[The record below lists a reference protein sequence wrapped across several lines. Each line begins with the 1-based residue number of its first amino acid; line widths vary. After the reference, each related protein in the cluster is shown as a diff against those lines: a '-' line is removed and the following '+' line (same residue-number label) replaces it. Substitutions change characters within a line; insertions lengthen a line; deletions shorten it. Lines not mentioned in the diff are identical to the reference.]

1 MFKLVYL
8 RNYKLD
14 TNFRDCLFF
23 LFNYIYSVYYSA
35 FQHFIFFFYIL
46 FWFIK
51 SFEYNI
57 FLLIL
62 FKKIS

>member
-1 MFKLVYL
+1 MFKFKLLYL
-8 RNYKLD
+8 RNYKLY
-14 TNFRDCLFF
+14 TNFKEIVYSFYLIIYILF
-23 LFNYIYSVYYSA
+23 II
-35 FQHFIFFFYIL
+35 QHFIFFYIL

-62 FKKIS
+62 FKKLS

>member
-35 FQHFIFFFYIL
+35 FQHFIFFLYFILVYKIFRVQYI
-46 FWFIK
+46 FAYSI
-51 SFEYNI
+51 
-57 FLLIL
+57 
-62 FKKIS
+62 

>member
-1 MFKLVYL
+1 MFKFKLVYL
-8 RNYKLD
+8 RNYKLY
-14 TNFRDCLFF
+14 TNFKEIVYSFYLIIYILF
-23 LFNYIYSVYYSA
+23 II
-35 FQHFIFFFYIL
+35 QHFIFFYIL

-62 FKKIS
+62 FKKLS